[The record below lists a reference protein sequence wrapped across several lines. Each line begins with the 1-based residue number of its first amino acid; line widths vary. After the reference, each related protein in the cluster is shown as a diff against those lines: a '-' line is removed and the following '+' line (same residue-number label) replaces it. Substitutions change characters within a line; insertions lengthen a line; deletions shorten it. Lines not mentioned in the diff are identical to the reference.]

1 MPKTVYL
8 QSYGCQMNERDSE
21 EVLGMLPAPA
31 FARGGPGPAQ
41 GYEVAERPEAGLED
55 RS

>member
-1 MPKTVYL
+1 MKKSIYL
-8 QSYGCQMNERDSE
+8 RTFGCQMNERDSE

-31 FARGGPGPAQ
+31 FARSGPGSAQ